1 MRTTGGRA
9 HLLLLLSALLLLTGC
24 RGRVKA
30 ERARLY
36 EDLRAWLMEHALVQ
50 DRVAVQEEGL
60 AYFASWP
67 TVKLPSSE
75 DGESLLQVLRS
86 HPPDYVVA
94 FDDAIWDGVRAQ
106 PWFRERY
113 AEVHTVFSPYDVAS
127 PLTLWRYRWSPFD
140 EQEGQLAVD
149 GRLEAPEVGTL
160 LLQAVRILPQ
170 RVEPEHPLH
179 VQLVW
184 TTPTGLNEPLRL
196 VLRLVEVESGRLWL
210 EAERSDPG
218 GVATDLWLPDVPLSE
233 AFVLVPPVG
242 LPEGRYRLEV
252 AFYDPGGE
260 PLSAVGPS
268 GSGESLTLTM
278 LEHPPDVSRTRPDPQ
293 VARTIHFGEE
303 IELIGYDLP
312 AVAHAGER
320 VRVVLYWHA
329 LHAPT
334 ADYKVFVHLLDW
346 DGQLLAQ
353 DDGKP
358 VHWSYPT
365 TEWQAGEY
373 VLDEHVLYLEPESV
387 RDNVQVTIGLYNA
400 ETGRRLPISA
410 EGGDVLPDDRLFLD
424 LLRVR

>member
-1 MRTTGGRA
+1 
-9 HLLLLLSALLLLTGC
+9 LIALLLLAGC
-24 RGRVKA
+24 RGRVRA

-36 EDLRAWLMEHALVQ
+36 EDLRSWLLEHALAQ

-67 TVKLPSSE
+67 TVNLPPSD
-75 DGESLLQVLRS
+75 DGRALLEALRS

-94 FDDAIWDGVRAQ
+94 FDDAVWDAVRAH

-113 AEVHTVFSPYDVAS
+113 AEVHAAFSPYDAAS

-140 EQEGQLAVD
+140 DQEGQLAVS

-160 LLQAVRILPQ
+160 VVQDLRILPQ
-170 RVEPEHPLH
+170 RVEPESPLH

-184 TTPTGLNEPLRL
+184 STPTGLNEPLRL
-196 VLRLVEVESGRLWL
+196 VLRLVSIERGRVWL
-210 EAERSDPG
+210 EAERTEPG
-218 GVATDLWLPDVPLSE
+218 GVAADLWLPDVPLVE
-233 AFVLVPPVG
+233 ELTLVPPAG
-242 LPEGRYRLEV
+242 LPEGRYRLEA
-252 AFYDPGGE
+252 AFYRPGGE
-260 PLSAVGPS
+260 PLSASEPS
-268 GSGESLTLTM
+268 ERGEGLSLVT

-320 VRVVLYWHA
+320 VRVVLYWHV
-329 LHAPT
+329 LQAPT

-346 DGQLLAQ
+346 EGQLLAQ

-373 VLDEHVLYLEPESV
+373 VRDEHVLYLEPGSV
-387 RDNVQVTIGLYNA
+387 RDNVQVTIGLYDA
-400 ETGRRLPISA
+400 ETGRRLPISE
-410 EGGDVLPDDRLFLD
+410 EGGDILPDERLFLD